1 MTLKNDNTQ
10 HNDTQHNDT
19 QYEDIQHN
27 DIQNYYTLH
36 SVFILSAFM
45 PFLNAGCCLCCL
57 FSSDFMLSLFRVALC
72 YVLMLSAISV
82 LMLIVVI
89 KFFRPIADMLTVFMP
104 TVIMESVILL
114 NVVAA
119 SVLYQTKD
127 FVEKAK

>member
-1 MTLKNDNTQ
+1 
-10 HNDTQHNDT
+10 
-19 QYEDIQHN
+19 
-27 DIQNYYTLH
+27 
-36 SVFILSAFM
+36 
-45 PFLNAGCCLCCL
+45 
-57 FSSDFMLSLFRVALC
+57 
-72 YVLMLSAISV
+72 
-82 LMLIVVI
+82 MLIVVI